1 MNTKIAYPAY
11 RDSGVPWAI
20 KIPEHWRT
28 AHLRYVASV
37 SNGSTPSRDR
47 IDYWNNGTVPW
58 LASGQVNDYVVRKAR
73 EFITPTAVLDTGLR
87 LFAPGSVILGMVG
100 QGKTRGMSAYLD
112 IEATINQNLAGITP
126 RSELNG
132 RYLHYMLSAS
142 YEFNRNYGRGGNQAA
157 LNCAIVGGFKVLLPS
172 LGEQE
177 KIVAYLRAQ
186 DACIAR
192 FIKAKRELIGLLT
205 EQRLR
210 IIDHAVTRGLDASV
224 KLKPSGIEWLGEVPE
239 HWDISRLK
247 YCLSRTY
254 VGGTPDTGVDSYWSD
269 SNDGV
274 PWLLIAD
281 VTKSD
286 LVASSTKRIT
296 QAGLK
301 SKLLEVVPSGA
312 VLYTMYASIG
322 KSAILDMDAA
332 INQAIIGLVPR
343 QGVLLS
349 GFLLFWL
356 RFLERHVMNV
366 ANTSTQANLNASKVK
381 AFPIFLPPL
390 CEQEKIC
397 DRIRKESRVFAEA
410 ITCAEEE
417 INLIREY
424 RDRLIFDVVTGQVD
438 VRGWQPGPDDV
449 VSDDDLAALGD
460 DEIEP
465 DEEGVD
471 GDA

>member
-1 MNTKIAYPAY
+1 M
-11 RDSGVPWAI
+11 
-20 KIPEHWRT
+20 
-28 AHLRYVASV
+28 
-37 SNGSTPSRDR
+37 
-47 IDYWNNGTVPW
+47 PW

-73 EFITPTAVLDTGLR
+73 ESITPTAVLDAGLR

-186 DACIAR
+186 DARIAR

-205 EQRLR
+205 EQKLR
-210 IIDHAVTRGLDASV
+210 IVDHAVTRGLDASV
-224 KLKPSGIEWLGEVPE
+224 RLKPSGIEWLGEVPE
-239 HWDISRLK
+239 HWSISRLK
-247 YCLSRTY
+247 YCVSRTY
-254 VGGTPDTGVDSYWSD
+254 VGGTPDTGVDGYWSD
-269 SNDGV
+269 NNAGV

-286 LVASSTKRIT
+286 FVASSTKRIT

-301 SKLLEVVPSGA
+301 SRLLEVVPRGA

-322 KSAILDMDAA
+322 KAAILDMDAA

-343 QGVLLS
+343 QDVLIS

-356 RFLERHVMNV
+356 RFLEHHVMNV

-381 AFPIFLPPL
+381 AFPICLPPL
-390 CEQEKIC
+390 CDQEKIC
-397 DRIRKESRVFAEA
+397 DRIRKESRVFDKA
-410 ITCAEEE
+410 IAFAEEE
-417 INLIREY
+417 IKLIREY
-424 RDRLIFDVVTGQVD
+424 RDRLIFDVVTGQID

-460 DEIEP
+460 DEVEP
-465 DEEGVD
+465 DEEG
-471 GDA
+471 GDDDV